1 MHRRDTH
8 GFLISEIQI
17 TNQAM
22 WKSQH
27 AQELAGLSLS
37 HLLLVSSLLVL
48 IVNWKVV
55 RIQIGNLA
63 FLLPYGKRIHD
74 QKLWLP
80 RHKITSQG
88 LMELHKKMLWI
99 CRNKKSFHQTSHEK
113 TNISP
118 KSIFF
123 PVSYHHLVLKPL
135 NVCLQFL
142 FMQRICQPYHS
153 DSSSLYAQA
162 HLALPWPWERK
173 LKEDSDQWI
182 ITTS

>member
-74 QKLWLP
+74 QKL
-80 RHKITSQG
+80 
-88 LMELHKKMLWI
+88 
-99 CRNKKSFHQTSHEK
+99 
-113 TNISP
+113 
-118 KSIFF
+118 
-123 PVSYHHLVLKPL
+123 
-135 NVCLQFL
+135 
-142 FMQRICQPYHS
+142 
-153 DSSSLYAQA
+153 
-162 HLALPWPWERK
+162 
-173 LKEDSDQWI
+173 
-182 ITTS
+182 

>member
-8 GFLISEIQI
+8 GFLIGEIQI

-74 QKLWLP
+74 QKL
-80 RHKITSQG
+80 
-88 LMELHKKMLWI
+88 
-99 CRNKKSFHQTSHEK
+99 
-113 TNISP
+113 
-118 KSIFF
+118 
-123 PVSYHHLVLKPL
+123 
-135 NVCLQFL
+135 
-142 FMQRICQPYHS
+142 
-153 DSSSLYAQA
+153 
-162 HLALPWPWERK
+162 
-173 LKEDSDQWI
+173 
-182 ITTS
+182 